1 MKLLRLTTAYDAYLL
16 SFYAKRPELSGAS
29 YEAQQRELYLDA
41 FGWADYWA
49 HALAPLGW
57 QVVNVTANAEPLQ
70 MAWARDAGFVPE
82 ESNWVLEIAREQV
95 RRFAPDVLF
104 MDDYNSFPAAWIRRL
119 REACPS
125 IRLVLGWCGAPYE
138 NGEVFRAYDVVLS
151 CIPEMVEDFQSKG
164 HTAYHLNHAFD
175 ERLVERVV
183 GGRRDI
189 DLSFIGT
196 VGAGAQAHTR
206 RFELLSRLSK
216 ETSIQIYGPE
226 TRHVSALRWARFV
239 LFWVAYKKGVPLHK
253 LPFVRQ
259 RLAGK
264 RVPASISILDLFRV
278 PRSPIPGMLPPVF
291 GMDMLR
297 VLARS
302 KLSLNAHTDISPRSA
317 SNMRLY
323 EATGMGACLVTDW
336 KSNLRELFEP
346 DGEVVAYRSA
356 GECVEKANWLL
367 EHPAESA
374 RIAEAGRQRTL
385 RSHTYRHRA
394 PLLDELIRAH
404 M

>member
-29 YEAQQRELYLDA
+29 YDAQQRELYLDA

-253 LPFVRQ
+253 LPF
-259 RLAGK
+259 
-264 RVPASISILDLFRV
+264 
-278 PRSPIPGMLPPVF
+278 
-291 GMDMLR
+291 
-297 VLARS
+297 
-302 KLSLNAHTDISPRSA
+302 
-317 SNMRLY
+317 MRLY

-356 GECVEKANWLL
+356 GECVEKATWLL